1 MKIGY
6 ARVST
11 IDQHLEAQTDALKAF
26 GCEEIYQEK
35 ISAAS
40 KERPVLQEMLG
51 KIRKGDTVVVYKLDR
66 LGRSLKDL
74 TRLITGFSEK
84 DIQFVSLSENIDT
97 ATTSGKLLFHIMASL
112 AEFERELI
120 VERTH
125 AGLKSARARGRV
137 GGRPKGLS
145 AVYQEKAASIL
156 ALYES
161 EKVSNDQIRKDYKIG
176 SKETLY
182 KILAYAR
189 ENRK

>member
-1 MKIGY
+1 
-6 ARVST
+6 
-11 IDQHLEAQTDALKAF
+11 
-26 GCEEIYQEK
+26 
-35 ISAAS
+35 
-40 KERPVLQEMLG
+40 
-51 KIRKGDTVVVYKLDR
+51 
-66 LGRSLKDL
+66 
-74 TRLITGFSEK
+74 
-84 DIQFVSLSENIDT
+84 
-97 ATTSGKLLFHIMASL
+97 MASL

-145 AVYQEKAASIL
+145 HAYKEKAASIL

-189 ENRK
+189 ENRKWFWATIHKLKKPKHKYYAYLLFLRHGESLGNLHFDM

>member
-145 AVYQEKAASIL
+145 HAYKEKAASIL